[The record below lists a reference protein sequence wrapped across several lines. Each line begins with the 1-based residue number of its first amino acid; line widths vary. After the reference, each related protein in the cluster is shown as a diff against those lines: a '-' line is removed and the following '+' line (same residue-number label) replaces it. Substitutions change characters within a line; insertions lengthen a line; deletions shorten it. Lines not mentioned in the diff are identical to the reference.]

1 MNLEVEDMMYKKVVG
16 ITYGN
21 NFGKEMESNE
31 NIKLNKSRV
40 DYY

>member
-1 MNLEVEDMMYKKVVG
+1 MYKKVIG
-16 ITYGN
+16 ISYGN
-21 NFGKEMESNE
+21 NFGEEMESNE